1 MKENRNDKTLVV
13 ITGPTA
19 VGKTRTSIEV
29 ARELGTS
36 IISADARQ
44 FYKELKIGTAA
55 PTPEEMK
62 QVQHYLAGHIS
73 IFDYYNASQFEKQ
86 ALDLLADL
94 FVLHDH
100 VVVSGGS
107 GLYIDAL
114 CEGIDDFPDIDP
126 RVRKRVQQEYAD
138 KGLEGL
144 RSWLQL
150 IDPAYYQEV
159 DIANPNRMM
168 RGIEIFLQTGNRF
181 SDLRKRTTVQRPF
194 AIKKIILS
202 RPRKELFD
210 RINERTGAM
219 LQQGIVEEALAFFR
233 YRHLNALNTVGYKEL
248 FAWLENK
255 TSLHQAL
262 ENIRTNT
269 RRYAKRQLTWF
280 KKYPD
285 ARWFLPT
292 EINAILKYIRE
303 K

>member
-1 MKENRNDKTLVV
+1 MKENHKNKTLVV

-19 VGKTRTSIEV
+19 VGKTHTSIEV
-29 ARELGTS
+29 ARALGTT

-44 FYKELKIGTAA
+44 FYEEIQIGTAA

-62 QVQHYLAGHIS
+62 QVKHHLAGHLS
-73 IFDYYNASQFEKQ
+73 IFDYYNVSLFEKQ
-86 ALDLLADL
+86 ALDLLAGL
-94 FVLHDH
+94 FVNHDY

-126 RVRKRVQQEYAD
+126 QVRKRVQQEYVE

-144 RSWLQL
+144 RSWLKM
-150 IDPAYYQEV
+150 IDPAYFQEV

-181 SDLRKRTTVQRPF
+181 SQLRKRATIQRPF
-194 AIKKIILS
+194 AIKKVILN
-202 RPRKELFD
+202 RPRQELFH
-210 RINERTGAM
+210 RINQRTGVM
-219 LQQGIVEEALAFFR
+219 LQEGIVEEALAFFR

-248 FAWLENK
+248 FDWLANR
-255 TSLHQAL
+255 TSLHQAV

-280 KKYPD
+280 KKYHD
-285 ARWFLPT
+285 AKWFLPHET
-292 EINAILKYIRE
+292 NAILRYIKE
-303 K
+303 

>member
-44 FYKELKIGTAA
+44 FYAELKIGTAA
-55 PTPEEMK
+55 PTPEEIK
-62 QVQHYLAGHIS
+62 KVQHYLAGHIS
-73 IFDYYNASQFEKQ
+73 IFDYYNVSQFEKQ
-86 ALDLLADL
+86 AIDLLAKL

-114 CEGIDDFPDIDP
+114 CLGIDDFPDIDP
-126 RVRKRVQQEYAD
+126 RVRKKVQQEYAER
-138 KGLEGL
+138 GLEGL
-144 RSWLQL
+144 RSWLKL
-150 IDPAYYQEV
+150 IDPAYFQEV

-181 SDLRKRTTVQRPF
+181 SELRKRTKVQRPF
-194 AIKKIILS
+194 TIKKIVLN

-210 RINERTGAM
+210 RINERTGVM

-280 KKYPD
+280 KKYPE

-292 EINAILKYIRE
+292 ETQAILRYIRE